1 MDITLARESC
11 RTLLIIQ
18 GDGVQE
24 GSYEDL
30 MLGNAQSEALL
41 PFSVQYEDAAGVYRY
56 DVTGLL
62 SYQDFTAQRSLPYDM
77 LRRLLMS
84 ITEMSSAVDEYLLD
98 PDSVLLDPAY
108 IFTDPEMQQVRFA
121 YVPGYHHDF
130 ADGLRELAGDLLERV
145 DYDDRQ
151 CVFLVY
157 ELYRMVKS
165 PGFHLSQLKS
175 LPALARAAEAEIRLQ
190 QEETDEKQAAGEETE
205 KADAADEKAP
215 WIEEEETETQTQE
228 NLFEGLFQNA
238 KGKKETDIMPH
249 HFSVPLAVTGL
260 CLLMLIFYNTGV
272 MDKAVRVAG
281 LTVGAQV
288 LTVVLMAASC
298 LFIFLLR
305 KIRAGLSG
313 RRMHGEETNEF
324 WGDLLKGNY
333 AYDEAEDEPVK
344 RSLHRN

>member
-175 LPALARAAEAEIRLQ
+175 LPALARAAEAEIRLFRERLSFWREAVQ
-190 QEETDEKQAAGEETE
+190 KQP
-205 KADAADEKAP
+205 ADRFMS
-215 WIEEEETETQTQE
+215 T
-228 NLFEGLFQNA
+228 
-238 KGKKETDIMPH
+238 KKII
-249 HFSVPLAVTGL
+249 TGWSKWTR
-260 CLLMLIFYNTGV
+260 C
-272 MDKAVRVAG
+272 A
-281 LTVGAQV
+281 
-288 LTVVLMAASC
+288 
-298 LFIFLLR
+298 
-305 KIRAGLSG
+305 
-313 RRMHGEETNEF
+313 
-324 WGDLLKGNY
+324 
-333 AYDEAEDEPVK
+333 
-344 RSLHRN
+344 